1 MAYRNDSDQYWK
13 RPAAD
18 GRKPQGNRR
27 EIGGSGKKYDDYR
40 YDGGRNDD
48 SRARNHDSR
57 GNGSRGFS
65 REGFDNRR
73 RENARPARPAYREE
87 TLFKNREPATQNELP
102 EENYIL
108 TGRNPIREA
117 LKNGR
122 DLEKLLVQKGELS
135 GSAMEIVKTAKE
147 HKIMV
152 QVVEKSRLDEIA
164 PRHQGLIAFAS
175 AFHYSTVE
183 DMLQKAEEQGED
195 PILILLDGITDPH
208 NLGAIIRSAE
218 CTGAHG
224 IIVPQHRSVGLT
236 PAAVKASAGAVEY
249 IPIARVTNLNRTIEE
264 LQKNNIWVYALTMN
278 GEDYEKVS
286 FTGGCAIVIGAEGD
300 GISKL
305 TEEKCDVSVSL
316 PMKGHLDSLNASVA
330 AGIIMYRIMSARKKE

>member
-18 GRKPQGNRR
+18 SRKPQGNRR

-65 REGFDNRR
+65 REGFENRR
-73 RENARPARPAYREE
+73 QENARPARPAYREE
-87 TLFKNREPATQNELP
+87 TLFENREPATQNELP

-108 TGRNPIREA
+108 TGRNPIRES

-147 HKIMV
+147 RKIMV

-175 AFHYSTVE
+175 AFHYSTVD

-195 PILILLDGITDPH
+195 PFLILLDGITDPH
-208 NLGAIIRSAE
+208 NFGAIIRSAE

-264 LQKNNIWVYALTMN
+264 LQKKNIWVYALTMN